1 MVCREKKIVFV
12 WLDDQQDSLKWGAA
26 ENGLF
31 KRTFNVQTYYESKFD
46 GSKWI
51 HVET

>member
-1 MVCREKKIVFV
+1 VPQGTSRKKVV
-12 WLDDQQDSLKWGAA
+12 SVRLDDQQDSLKWGAV

-46 GSKWI
+46 ASK
-51 HVET
+51 